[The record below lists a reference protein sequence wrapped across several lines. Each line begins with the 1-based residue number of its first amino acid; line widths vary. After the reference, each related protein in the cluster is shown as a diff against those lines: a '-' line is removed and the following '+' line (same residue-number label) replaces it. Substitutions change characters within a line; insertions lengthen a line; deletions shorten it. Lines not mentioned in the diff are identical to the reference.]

1 MSSTSRYRGA
11 VIASSDD
18 TLIATRED
26 DETLHLVPT
35 KDVNFELLAK
45 SARVSD
51 SPALSYWDV
60 VAVGERLEAA
70 VVVSRTAVEASAIF
84 SAHAALS
91 PWRSGHRR
99 RLRGREGRARG
110 GMAQLGR
117 FLLPLLLYFTL
128 QMVFNLLACASRT
141 YLVRARAAGV
151 KPRVRTA
158 ASDPKAACGGL
169 QLAPPKS
176 W

>member
-1 MSSTSRYRGA
+1 MTLDNKKIISAEPFRGVVNIRYRGA

-70 VVVSRTAVEASAIF
+70 VVVFETAVEGQRDF
-84 SAHAALS
+84 SAHAAFRPGDLDIDAVS
-91 PWRSGHRR
+91 A
-99 RLRGREGRARG
+99 EEKAE
-110 GMAQLGR
+110 
-117 FLLPLLLYFTL
+117 
-128 QMVFNLLACASRT
+128 
-141 YLVRARAAGV
+141 
-151 KPRVRTA
+151 RVEEWP
-158 ASDPKAACGGL
+158 S
-169 QLAPPKS
+169 
-176 W
+176 